1 MNKYPDGVP
10 GLEKGIEMEVLDA
23 IKARRSVR
31 AYSPDAVPDELLDK
45 VLEAGR
51 LAPSAHNGQPWH
63 FIVVKDEAKRQE
75 MSKARW
81 AKFLKEAPV
90 VIVGCGDAK
99 ASPEWYVVDTTIAL
113 QNMVLAATSEGL
125 GTCWIGSFD
134 EALIRKLLKLP
145 DHMKVVAMIAL
156 GHPRKKLDLT
166 ATVVR
171 GSNRKP
177 MDEVVSSEEYK
188 G

>member
-1 MNKYPDGVP
+1 
-10 GLEKGIEMEVLDA
+10 MEVLDA

-31 AYSPDAVPDELLDK
+31 AYSTTAVPDEVLEK
-45 VLEAGR
+45 VLDAGR

-81 AKFLKEAPV
+81 AKFLKESPV

-134 EALIRKLLKLP
+134 EGLVRRLLKLP
-145 DHMKVVAMIAL
+145 EQLKVVAMIAL
-156 GHPRKKLDLT
+156 GHPRKKFDL
-166 ATVVR
+166 AAAVVR

-177 MDEVVSSEEYK
+177 MDEIVSHEEYQ

>member
-1 MNKYPDGVP
+1 
-10 GLEKGIEMEVLDA
+10 MEVLDA

-31 AYSPDAVPDELLDK
+31 AYSSTAVPDEVLDK

-90 VIVGCGDAK
+90 LIVGCGDAK
-99 ASPEWYVVDTTIAL
+99 ASPEWYRVDTTIAL

-125 GTCWIGSFD
+125 GTCWVGSFD
-134 EALIRKLLKLP
+134 EGLIRRLLNVP
-145 DHMKVVAMIAL
+145 DHMKTIAIIAL
-156 GHPRKKLDLT
+156 GYPRKKLDFT
-166 ATVVR
+166 AAVVR

-177 MDEVVSSEEYK
+177 MDEIVSSEGFK